1 MIFIKVEK
9 SYLWFF
15 KTFKV
20 DLSNFNDEN
29 IIGIDQ
35 QRVKRRVKRD
45 LLDADV
51 TPNDPLYEQ
60 MWYINPNFEQRN
72 EAVTSLEDIRHMN
85 VTGAWALGSGLKFF
99 SLIFKRNFFRA
110 IFEQIR
116 THLGNIWAIFGH
128 IRTHSGII
136 RTHSD
141 NIRAHSDT
149 FGQHSGST
157 RTY

>member
-85 VTGAWALGSGLKFF
+85 VTGAWALGSGLISFF
-99 SLIFKRNFFRA
+99 LIFK
-110 IFEQIR
+110 
-116 THLGNIWAIFGH
+116 
-128 IRTHSGII
+128 
-136 RTHSD
+136 
-141 NIRAHSDT
+141 
-149 FGQHSGST
+149 
-157 RTY
+157 